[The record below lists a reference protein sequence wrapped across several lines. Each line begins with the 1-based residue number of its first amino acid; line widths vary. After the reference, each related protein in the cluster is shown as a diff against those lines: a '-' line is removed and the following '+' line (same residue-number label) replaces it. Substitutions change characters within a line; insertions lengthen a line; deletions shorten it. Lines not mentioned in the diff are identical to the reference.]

1 VTGGTPMAEVF
12 RLTDDIVEIGPDWLA
27 RLKAAAD
34 ESPLRRARV
43 CLHRAAQ
50 DTVQEMVIALCQDAL
65 FRPHR
70 HRGKTESFHM
80 IEGELD
86 LVIFNE
92 TGTPLRTIRMGPA
105 GSGKTFC
112 YRLNASLYHALLPRT
127 PHVVFH
133 ETTAGPFVQ
142 GDAQLAPWA
151 PEDAA
156 ALRTF
161 IETAMR
167 EPVDRE

>member
-1 VTGGTPMAEVF
+1 MTDAHAVF
-12 RLTDDIVEIGPDWLA
+12 RQTDDIVEIGPDWLA

-34 ESPLRRARV
+34 TSPMRRARV

-50 DTVQEMVIALCQDAL
+50 DAVHEMIIALCQDVL

-70 HRGKTESFHM
+70 HPGKTESFHL
-80 IEGELD
+80 IEGALD
-86 LVIFNE
+86 LVIFDE
-92 TGTPLRTIRMGPA
+92 AGTPLRTVQMGTV

-133 ETTAGPFVQ
+133 ETTSGPFVP
-142 GDAQLAPWA
+142 GDGQFAPWA

-156 ALRTF
+156 ALRAF

-167 EPVDRE
+167 EPVDQE

>member
-1 VTGGTPMAEVF
+1 MTGVTPMADVF
-12 RLTDDIVEIGPDWLA
+12 RLADDIVEIGPDWLA

-34 ESPLRRARV
+34 ASPLRRARV

-50 DTVQEMVIALCQDAL
+50 DTVQEMIIALCADVL

-70 HRGKTESFHM
+70 HHGKTESFHL
-80 IEGELD
+80 IEGDLD
-86 LVIFNE
+86 LVIFDE
-92 TGTPLRTIRMGPA
+92 AGRPLRTVQMGPV
-105 GSGKTFC
+105 GSRKTFC

-133 ETTAGPFVQ
+133 ETTSGPFVQ
-142 GDAQLAPWA
+142 GDAQFAPWA
-151 PEDAA
+151 PADGAT
-156 ALRTF
+156 LRAF

-167 EPVDRE
+167 EPAR